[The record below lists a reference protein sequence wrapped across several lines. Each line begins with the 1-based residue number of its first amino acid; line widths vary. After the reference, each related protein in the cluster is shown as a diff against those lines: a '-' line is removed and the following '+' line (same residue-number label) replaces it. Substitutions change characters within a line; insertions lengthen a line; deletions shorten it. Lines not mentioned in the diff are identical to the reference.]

1 MNLNN
6 AITKW
11 RTIVESLWIKNKKL
25 NELIGIY
32 AEWIMI
38 KDQSTQQIFEELP
51 KLFKEIKEK
60 ITLNSEYKEVKMFLN
75 ETTGNIEYYI
85 DGHIYSETNYQVSVE
100 TILNVFGE
108 EFINFLIE
116 EKYDLIKDIRQ
127 YKLNKLSCQ

>member
-11 RTIVESLWIKNKKL
+11 RPVVESLWIKNKKL
-25 NELIGIY
+25 NELIGIC

-60 ITLNSEYKEVKMFLN
+60 ITLNSEYKEVKMF
-75 ETTGNIEYYI
+75 
-85 DGHIYSETNYQVSVE
+85 
-100 TILNVFGE
+100 
-108 EFINFLIE
+108 
-116 EKYDLIKDIRQ
+116 
-127 YKLNKLSCQ
+127 